1 MEREMKG
8 NTTVNEWENQ
18 IALPAIDGLRL
29 RGYRGEAEIPRLA
42 AVGQESRD
50 ADQIEFVETAEE
62 LARRFRHMDN
72 FDPAQD
78 IVVVEVKDKVIG
90 FAYVNWTDESNGP
103 RALRH
108 TGYLLPAWRR
118 MRIGQAMLAWAERRL
133 SHTAAGLPDNR
144 SELFHLFTADTE
156 VGTRALLT
164 ANGYQLVRYSFEMVC
179 PLIGDLPEIPLP
191 EGFELRPAAPEHYR
205 TVFEANNEAFEDHW
219 GHVPLT
225 ESVMQWWME
234 SPDFQ
239 PDLWKVAWDGDQV
252 AGMVL
257 NFIDHKENR
266 KYDRKRGYTEDI
278 CVRRPWRRRGLARAL
293 IANSLQM
300 FQEMGMQ
307 EAGLGVDTENP
318 TGALRL
324 YEGLG
329 FNAVKR
335 YTAFRKPLEREQTE
349 GSKD

>member
-1 MEREMKG
+1 MID
-8 NTTVNEWENQ
+8 NATVEKFVNPVE
-18 IALPAIDGLRL
+18 LPAIDGLRL
-29 RGYRGEAEIPRLA
+29 RGYRGEAELPALA

-50 ADQIEFVETAEE
+50 ADQIEFIEPAEE

-72 FDPAQD
+72 FNPTRD
-78 IVVVEVKDKVIG
+78 IAVVEVQGEVVG
-90 FAYVNWTDESNGP
+90 FVYMNWNDELNGS
-103 RALRH
+103 RIYRH

-118 MRIGQAMLAWAERRL
+118 KRIGQAILACAERHL
-133 SHTAAGLPDNR
+133 CQIAEGLPDDR
-144 SELFHLFTADTE
+144 PEFYHAVTADTE
-156 VGTRALLT
+156 IGTQALLKF
-164 ANGYQLVRYSFEMVC
+164 AGYHPKRYFFEMVC
-179 PLIGDLPEIPLP
+179 PLNEAPPEIPLP
-191 EGFELRPAAPEHYR
+191 TGFELRPAAPEHYR

-239 PDLWKVAWDGDQV
+239 PDLWKIAWDGDQV

-257 NFIDHKENR
+257 NYIDHKENH
-266 KYDRKRGYTEDI
+266 KFNRKRGYTEDI

-293 IANSLQM
+293 IACSLQM
-300 FQEMGMQ
+300 FHEMGMQ

-335 YTAFRKPLEREQTE
+335 YTAFRKPLEREPTA
-349 GSKD
+349 GSKN